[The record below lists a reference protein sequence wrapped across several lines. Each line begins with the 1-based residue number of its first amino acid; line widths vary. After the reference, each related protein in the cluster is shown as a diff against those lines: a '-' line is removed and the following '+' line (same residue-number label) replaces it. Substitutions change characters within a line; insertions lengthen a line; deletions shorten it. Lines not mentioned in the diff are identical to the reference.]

1 VLLPGTS
8 SAAAERV
15 ARSLLDRLEPPFS
28 LGTSSVAVGGSIGIA
43 VFPEHGADPATLLRC
58 ADVAMYVAKRAGGG
72 VARYRAAQDLH
83 SRERLTL
90 AGDLRRAIEAGEL
103 VLHYQP
109 KVACATGELVGVEAL
124 VRWQHPERGLLAP
137 DQFIPLA
144 EQTGLIVPL
153 GRCVITM
160 AVRQQQA
167 WQRLGLSVAVAVN
180 LSMREILD
188 PDLPAFIEQELQAAG
203 VEASLFRVEIT
214 ESSLMLDPVRVWA
227 TLEHLR
233 ELGVR
238 LAVDDYGVGHSSLR
252 YLQQLPVDELK
263 IDASFIRH
271 MATNASDLT
280 IVRSTV
286 ELAHGL
292 ALHVVAEGVED
303 AATLEQLASIGCD
316 QAQGYLLSRPQPAWA
331 LAEWLHHHAT
341 PRPDDLAA

>member
-1 VLLPGTS
+1 MPLADLRHTLHTVRRWLPRGGLLPLPAWRQRHRGI
-8 SAAAERV
+8 V
-15 ARSLLDRLEPPFS
+15 GLLWL
-28 LGTSSVAVGGSIGIA
+28 A
-43 VFPEHGADPATLLRC
+43 
-58 ADVAMYVAKRAGGG
+58 
-72 VARYRAAQDLH
+72 
-83 SRERLTL
+83 L
-90 AGDLRRAIEAGEL
+90 AGALRRAIEHGEL

-153 GRCVITM
+153 GRCVIAM
-160 AVRQQQA
+160 AVRQQQD
-167 WQRLGLSVAVAVN
+167 WQRMGLSVAVAVN
-180 LSMREILD
+180 LCMREILD
-188 PDLPAFIEQELQAAG
+188 PELPAAIERELQAAG

-214 ESSLMLDPVRVWA
+214 ESSLMLDPVRVRA

-238 LAVDDYGVGHSSLR
+238 LAVDDYGVGCSSLR

-271 MATNASDLT
+271 VATNASDLT

-292 ALHVVAEGVED
+292 GLHVVAEGVED
-303 AATLEQLASIGCD
+303 AATLEQLARIGCD

-331 LAEWLHHHAT
+331 VAEWLHQ
-341 PRPDDLAA
+341 RAASPPSEGIAA